1 MNPQEPHCPIDCP
14 NRSKKMGKGYSYF
27 LALVLTMFLGSQS
40 LRVKVDGNGWEVGV
54 EPIPMTV
61 FIPGIA
67 VIASVLGFE
76 TDPIMSAFGA
86 LLTKGEKD

>member
-1 MNPQEPHCPIDCP
+1 MEEKACPIDCP

-40 LRVKVDGNGWEVGV
+40 LRLKVDGNGWEIGV
-54 EPIPMTV
+54 EPVPMHV

-76 TDPIMSAFGA
+76 TDRLMSGFGG